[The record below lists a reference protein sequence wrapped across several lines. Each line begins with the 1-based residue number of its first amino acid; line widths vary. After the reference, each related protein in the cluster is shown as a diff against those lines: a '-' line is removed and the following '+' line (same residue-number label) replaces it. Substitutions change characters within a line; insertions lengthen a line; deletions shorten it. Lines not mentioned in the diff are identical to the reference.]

1 MKVLPSGH
9 FSYVIDGPTLAKG
22 LRTNSANGRNSN
34 SLIKSVGAIGMEDTI
49 QPLPAISLSALYA
62 EDEVVKSDFP
72 FPQIFTLDR
81 HILVCN
87 RTTIY
92 EWNYT
97 ELVLKITVTA
107 GELWEVASI
116 DNFIYL
122 SNGKVSVVRDPGSG
136 SYALTT
142 LAPKCSAICNFN
154 GQIVCG
160 NLQ

>member
-22 LRTNSANGRNSN
+22 LRANSANGRNSN
-34 SLIKSVGAIGMEDTI
+34 SLIRSVGAIGMEGTI
-49 QPLPAISLSALYA
+49 QPLPAISLSSLYA
-62 EDEVVKSDFP
+62 DTNVVKNDFP
-72 FPQIFTLDR
+72 FPQIFTLDK
-81 HILVCN
+81 HIIVCN

-97 ELVLKITVTA
+97 ALVLKITVTG
-107 GELWEVASI
+107 GELWEIASV
-116 DNFIYL
+116 DNFLYL
-122 SNGKVSVVRDPGSG
+122 SNGKASVVRDPGSG

-160 NLQ
+160 NIQ